1 MNSLPEEIRIADIA
15 KELERQW
22 EQQQAENQTRASLF
36 NLILYSHE
44 KRRAANLQDFV
55 GSIIEK
61 FPCRI
66 ISIQGDRGSA
76 QNYLR
81 VSVSNIVTSKG
92 EVSIACDQILIEVS
106 ASQIARVPFIVLP
119 HLISDLPVYLLWG
132 QDPTRETE
140 LLPHFKPYAERLI
153 FDSES
158 MENLPHFSK
167 AILEM
172 MDEWKMEISD
182 FNWIVI
188 SSWRDALARIFDS
201 EVKVQNLQEARCL
214 RIAYN
219 GAQTEWIAHPALQA
233 IYLQAWL
240 AALMEWK
247 LENLSLLE
255 GGKAILSYGRT
266 IVELIPRQD
275 KMTPPGSLL
284 SIEVQ
289 SDSENLFHIARRE
302 SHPQLIVHVSTQEE
316 CAMPFT
322 LPLKDAKKGSTFLRE
337 VLYRG
342 AGCHYRQTL
351 AKIHEMGR
359 YLEGKL

>member
-1 MNSLPEEIRIADIA
+1 MIPEEIRIADIA

-22 EQQQAENQTRASLF
+22 EQQQAKNQTRASLF

-44 KRRAANLQDFV
+44 RRRSANLQDFV
-55 GSIIEK
+55 SSIIEK

-66 ISIQGDRGSA
+66 IFIQGDREPA

-92 EVSIACDQILIEVS
+92 EISIACDQILIEVS
-106 ASQIARVPFIVLP
+106 ASQMARVPFIVLP

-132 QDPTRETE
+132 QDPTREAE
-140 LLPHFKPYAERLI
+140 ILPHFKPYAERLI

-158 MENLPHFSK
+158 MEDLPHFSK

-182 FNWIVI
+182 LNWIVI
-188 SSWRDALARIFDS
+188 SSWRDAIARVFDS
-201 EVKVQNLQEARCL
+201 EGKVRILKEAKSV

-219 GAQTEWIAHPALQA
+219 GAKTDWITHPALQA

-240 AALMEWK
+240 AALMDWK
-247 LENLSLLE
+247 LDNLSLAE
-255 GGKAILSYGRT
+255 DSRAILSYGQT
-266 IVELIPRQD
+266 IVELIPKED

-284 SIEVQ
+284 SIEVE
-289 SDSENLFHIARRE
+289 SDTENLFHIARRE
-302 SHPQLIVHVSTQEE
+302 HQPQLIVHVSTPEE

-322 LPLKDAKKGSTFLRE
+322 LPLKDSKRGSTFLRD

-351 AKIHEMGR
+351 SKIFEMGGF
-359 YLEGKL
+359 LEGKL

>member
-1 MNSLPEEIRIADIA
+1 MIPEEIRIADIA

-22 EQQQAENQTRASLF
+22 ELQQANNQMRASLF

-44 KRRAANLQDFV
+44 KRRSANLQDFV

-66 ISIQGDRGSA
+66 IFIQGDRDPS

-92 EVSIACDQILIEVS
+92 ESTIACDQIQIEVS
-106 ASQIARVPFIVLP
+106 ASQMRRVPFIVLP

-132 QDPTRETE
+132 QDPTRETVI
-140 LLPHFKPYAERLI
+140 LPHLRPYAERLM

-158 MENLPHFSK
+158 MEDLSHFSK
-167 AILEM
+167 AILDM
-172 MDEWKMEISD
+172 MEEWKTEISD
-182 FNWIVI
+182 LNWIVI
-188 SSWRDALARIFDS
+188 SSWRDAMARIFDTEEKVVLLS
-201 EVKVQNLQEARCL
+201 ECTCI

-219 GAQTEWIAHPALQA
+219 GAKTEWIIHPALQA
-233 IYLQAWL
+233 VYLQAWL
-240 AALMEWK
+240 AAQMDW
-247 LENLSLLE
+247 NLQSLTLAE
-255 GGKAILSYGRT
+255 EGKAILSYGKTR
-266 IVELIPRQD
+266 VELIPQQD

-289 SDSENLFHIARRE
+289 SDSENLYHISRRE
-302 SHPQLIVHVSTQEE
+302 NQPQLMVHVSTAEE

-322 LPLKDAKKGSTFLRE
+322 LPLKDAKKGSTFLRD

-351 AKIHEMGR
+351 AKINEMGG
-359 YLEGKL
+359 YIQGKL